1 MVQRSVVFEVEM
13 QGQVHMI
20 IDISTGIF
28 VLDVVLISNKG
39 DIKCT
44 IKTLLFSD
52 CGHAMLYLAYKSWII
67 CCRHKKP

>member
-39 DIKCT
+39 D
-44 IKTLLFSD
+44 LLFSD